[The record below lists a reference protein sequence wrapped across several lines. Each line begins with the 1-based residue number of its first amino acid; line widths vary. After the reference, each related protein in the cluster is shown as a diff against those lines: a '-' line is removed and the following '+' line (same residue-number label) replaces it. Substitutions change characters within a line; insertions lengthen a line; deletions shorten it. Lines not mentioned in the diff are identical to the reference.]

1 MILQDD
7 SSGDTHEERE
17 LYLQFNVALTD
28 VSAFLVDGDYNW
40 SDHIPKV
47 RAKAKSLGGSNINL
61 LPVIDNCGIVLK
73 LQQVSTSFVSNF
85 LFFPLPL
92 NLCH

>member
-1 MILQDD
+1 M
-7 SSGDTHEERE
+7 
-17 LYLQFNVALTD
+17 YLQFNVALTD

-40 SDHIPKV
+40 SDHCPKV
-47 RAKAKSLGGSNINL
+47 PAKSLGGSNMNL

-85 LFFPLPL
+85 LFSLYL
-92 NLCH
+92 